1 MNQPLSAMGEPDTA
15 LERTVAEMIVSS
27 LNLEVSPDNI
37 QPDSALYGNGLGLD
51 SIDIL
56 EVALVVSKHFGIQM
70 KADSED
76 NFQIFSSLRS
86 LTAYIAEHRTK

>member
-1 MNQPLSAMGEPDTA
+1 
-15 LERTVAEMIVSS
+15 MIVSA
-27 LNLEVSPDNI
+27 LNLEVGPDEI
-37 QPDSALYGNGLGLD
+37 QPEDPLYGDGLGLD

-56 EVALVVSKHFGIQM
+56 EISLVVSKLFGIQM

-76 NFQIFSSLRS
+76 NFQIFGSLRS